1 MRKIVILT
9 GAGAVIPWGAPRTA
23 EITDKLRKDKEFLT
37 TKNQPVGDYLYN
49 ELTNF
54 YHANSQDIN
63 FEHII
68 DLIEQLYDYYASV
81 ELGAQVHFKSS
92 IAAIFDIKD
101 KIKVMF
107 SFGNSPYS
115 NKSGKRTY
123 FLHIYRH
130 FINLVINEIK
140 KYSSINKS
148 PNTYSKLNIA
158 FQSFLDYIGSYNIRF
173 YTTNYDRIPIQCSNL
188 SFFDGFTVK
197 AKGEQK
203 FNRKKLFKDEYN
215 NCYINLHGSIYF
227 KYKTKETVINSE
239 KIKTGYW
246 ICTTNKVNMID
257 ANMKGNKDQM
267 NRHLI
272 GSNII
277 AGLYKPS
284 RLMIT
289 PIYQFYQKF
298 YSDCLNAD
306 CIFVIG
312 YSYGDKHLNVAI
324 RDAVMIKK
332 PQIVDINL
340 IRFLKK
346 MSGNGCGSG
355 HEWQKY
361 TGRLKT
367 VCGNRLKL
375 SNSLRKRDTWVD
387 CPQRHIKVYLKGFKK
402 FLMEKEW
409 KNCVIKNM

>member
-1 MRKIVILT
+1 MEKIVILT
-9 GAGAVIPWGAPRTA
+9 GAGAVIPWGAPSTK
-23 EITDKLRKDKEFLT
+23 EITDKLRNDKNFLT
-37 TKNQPVGDYLYN
+37 TKNKPVGDYLYN
-49 ELTNF
+49 ELTSF

-101 KIKVMF
+101 KIKEMF
-107 SFGNSPYS
+107 S
-115 NKSGKRTY
+115 SGERTY
-123 FLHIYRH
+123 FLHVYRH
-130 FINLVINEIK
+130 FVNLVINEIK

-197 AKGEQK
+197 AKGEQE

-227 KYKTKETVINSE
+227 KYKTKKTVINGE
-239 KIKTGYW
+239 EIKTGCW
-246 ICTTNKVNMID
+246 ICTPNKVNMID

-312 YSYGDKHLNVAI
+312 YSYGDEHLNAAI
-324 RDAVMIKK
+324 TNAVMIRSPK
-332 PQIVDINL
+332 IIDINL
-340 IRFLKK
+340 LKSLK
-346 MSGNGCGSG
+346 RIPKNRYGYGS
-355 HEWQKY
+355 EWQKY
-361 TGRLKT
+361 GGVLGKVYKT
-367 VCGNRLKL
+367 KF
-375 SNSLRKRDTWVD
+375 STSLWGGSGWVND
-387 CPQRHIKVYLKGFKK
+387 DGKVIKVYLKGLKE
-402 FLMEKEW
+402 FLQKQEW
-409 KNCVIKNM
+409 RNCI